1 MTSQQAPRR
10 GSRTLALETLY
21 EHDLAGRP
29 VVEILTRHQADP
41 AYPYAEVLVQGVV
54 SHGDEI
60 DGLVSERAED
70 WTLERM
76 TPIDRNLLRL
86 GVLEM
91 VHLGVP
97 AAVALNEAVD
107 LAKEYSTAD
116 SGRFVNGI
124 LARIARDV
132 VGAVP
137 EREGEPAPD

>member
-1 MTSQQAPRR
+1 MSTQQAPRR

-21 EHDLAGRP
+21 EHDVADRP
-29 VVEILTRHQADP
+29 VAEILLRHEVDP
-41 AYPYAEVLVQGVV
+41 AYPYASTLVRGVMEHRV
-54 SHGDEI
+54 EI
-60 DGLVSERAED
+60 DGLVAQRAED

-86 GVLEM
+86 GVVEM

-97 AAVALNEAVD
+97 AAVAINEAVD

-132 VGAVP
+132 SL
-137 EREGEPAPD
+137 